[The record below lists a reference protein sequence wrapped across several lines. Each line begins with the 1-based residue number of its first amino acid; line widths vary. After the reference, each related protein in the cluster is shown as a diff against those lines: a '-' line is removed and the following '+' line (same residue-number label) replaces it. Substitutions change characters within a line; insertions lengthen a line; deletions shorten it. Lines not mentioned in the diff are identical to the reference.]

1 MLIWGSALIRG
12 NTVIIMK
19 ILTVIISRLDFG
31 KELLGLYKNGKCK
44 NGLNFCN
51 ASIRDMWPTTVY
63 GKVYGRMRDLSSFVC
78 VRAIFQKNSK
88 NVQNEPIA
96 RNELLEKAMTGSQL
110 ELPIFI
116 ELASW
121 LYLISGPRKLFYGG
135 GEGWGEGC
143 CQQKLATKIT
153 HFTIQFCSKNLT

>member
-1 MLIWGSALIRG
+1 MTDDRLWESLWEDARF
-12 NTVIIMK
+12 VIVC
-19 ILTVIISRLDFG
+19 L
-31 KELLGLYKNGKCK
+31 
-44 NGLNFCN
+44 
-51 ASIRDMWPTTVY
+51 
-63 GKVYGRMRDLSSFVC
+63 C
-78 VRAIFQKNSK
+78 VRFFRKMAKMYKMNF
-88 NVQNEPIA
+88 IA